1 MKEAAAAAAARPP
14 WDGSFD
20 VESQNLSADERHW
33 VGWRE
38 EQLEVL
44 GKRPR
49 AGELI
54 VVLESRYHSG
64 QGKQLVTQ
72 HDPAKY
78 EGYAARLRAAVD
90 ELNARAGWRVADL
103 VQVPREPT
111 HWSKVLHGGD
121 ACRLGAFEI
130 MASTLAAPPAA
141 FAADGSA
148 TGGGGG
154 GELTSHLLHSKL
166 ATRKWPSISRVEAA
180 LGRALRRCGS
190 CRASLCGR
198 LDARRRAAAAA
209 DESGRRGKES
219 LEVPL
224 EYREGGD
231 GDGDGEEGGGGGE
244 AAAVTLAASSARFCV
259 LKVAATADTEALES
273 PMQVWP
279 DDDGSLVARPALRP
293 TARPFLLKLVCE
305 AATPPH
311 APLPSA
317 ELRVLASARRTA
329 RCTLPVE
336 QCAKADA
343 KGVIELRW
351 EGHVEDILVDEG
363 GTMRRI
369 GAWGDAL
376 SATAEGLV
384 KFAPVTV
391 RVGPA
396 AIAAAKN
403 ATFIPATTATEKA
416 PAKATDEGSRS
427 REGGTGAGEG
437 DGAHP
442 SGHRHRAARAR
453 RRRAP
458 APVAATP
465 APAPAR
471 LAAAGARAAAAAPS
485 QSPRRRRRAGRRRR
499 LSTRSTAAATAR
511 RRSLSRGAAA
521 RSASTASNV
530 CSRVTAST
538 TTRRALGC
546 RRLSRSSAPPTR
558 PRSSIPWRDTSRW
571 RSSMASPCPTRPPPR
586 RTRRQAHR
594 PARRSAGVGAPGGRK
609 SVAERLAEKH
619 GLAPAAAPPVA
630 LEAAESFETTKQQRY
645 STMPTP
651 VEPGESNPVTGR
663 ALSSLTTEEARCL
676 LESLTASLFQEYYD
690 FSKCEM
696 KGSDLVQ
703 DDDATILYDL
713 RMAGITIDAHRHRLV
728 KHLRALRDSG
738 VMPDLLKPRYA
749 AAAAAPAAA
758 PAAPAPAPARRP
770 PRRPPPSARRRRAR
784 SGARRRRARRRS
796 ACVGSACVGAPRRR
810 PQVGRRT
817 TR

>member
-1 MKEAAAAAAARPP
+1 MLEEARRLARANAKEAEEARRHARAAKEMKEAAAAAAARPP

-38 EQLEVL
+38 EQLEAL

-111 HWSKVLHGGD
+111 HWSKVLHGVD

-148 TGGGGG
+148 TGGGGS

-180 LGRALRRCGS
+180 LGRALRPLRIVPCVLCVDGS
-190 CRASLCGR
+190 TRAVAPLPPQMSLVG
-198 LDARRRAAAAA
+198 
-209 DESGRRGKES
+209 EGKEA
-219 LEVPL
+219 LDVPL

-231 GDGDGEEGGGGGE
+231 GDGEEGGGE

-403 ATFIPATTATEKA
+403 ATFIPATTATEQA
-416 PAKATDEGSRS
+416 PAKAKGPVKAT
-427 REGGTGAGEG
+427 
-437 DGAHP
+437 
-442 SGHRHRAARAR
+442 AAAK
-453 RRRAP
+453 AAPAPAKAMAPIQVAAATAPP
-458 APVAATP
+458 APVAAP
-465 APAPAR
+465 APR
-471 LAAAGARAAAAAPS
+471 PS
-485 QSPRRRRRAGRRRR
+485 PPRRQSPRRGARARARGGAERDGGGGSRHTRRRR
-499 LSTRSTAAATAR
+499 RRRGGAPLPEAQLRALSVDGIKRLLESNGFDDDSTRARMSAAVSLCAPYSTAKLDPLEGT
-511 RRSLSRGAAA
+511 SL
-521 RSASTASNV
+521 
-530 CSRVTAST
+530 
-538 TTRRALGC
+538 
-546 RRLSRSSAPPTR
+546 
-558 PRSSIPWRDTSRW
+558 W
-571 RSSMASPCPTRPPPR
+571 RSSMASPSRPPPR
-586 RTRRQAHR
+586 
-594 PARRSAGVGAPGGRK
+594 P
-609 SVAERLAEKH
+609 
-619 GLAPAAAPPVA
+619 
-630 LEAAESFETTKQQRY
+630 
-645 STMPTP
+645 
-651 VEPGESNPVTGR
+651 
-663 ALSSLTTEEARCL
+663 
-676 LESLTASLFQEYYD
+676 
-690 FSKCEM
+690 
-696 KGSDLVQ
+696 
-703 DDDATILYDL
+703 
-713 RMAGITIDAHRHRLV
+713 
-728 KHLRALRDSG
+728 
-738 VMPDLLKPRYA
+738 
-749 AAAAAPAAA
+749 
-758 PAAPAPAPARRP
+758 
-770 PRRPPPSARRRRAR
+770 RPPPSPPPSPPLGRRRRAQAAASR
-784 SGARRRRARRRS
+784 SPNVSLRSTDSPRPRRRRRSHSRPLRASRRRS
-796 ACVGSACVGAPRRR
+796 NSGTARCRRR
-810 PQVGRRT
+810 WSRANRTPSPGARSRRS
-817 TR
+817 RSRRRAPCSSR